1 LGGRGRGLKGL
12 KLKEAPIMVYIAKRQ
27 VKTPVDA
34 KQVGEVRKRAAL
46 KRCANWNSFS
56 NIPSTLWLSFTMW
69 ADSNI

>member
-1 LGGRGRGLKGL
+1 
-12 KLKEAPIMVYIAKRQ
+12 MVYIAKRQ